1 MSHLLSR
8 LPALTSGAKRI
19 LTTRKL
25 SSPAPV
31 ASRTRTTE
39 AERLVDAL
47 FRQLKQVFPASAATN
62 LRTEADEAAAKQQWI
77 LAFAENGITKRE
89 QLAAGMKRAR
99 ASLSPFWPSPGEF
112 IQWCREGE
120 FEQAGLPSPKEL
132 IAMVHTYCA
141 QRGLYADPTEYP
153 WRHASHYW
161 MVTQLYSQ
169 MRIHGWSESVLAEQ
183 AKKELV
189 KMTKRIANG
198 EILPEPVTML
208 KRAEFKPVSR
218 ERGLEIISKL
228 RQSVLRKR
236 A

>member
-1 MSHLLSR
+1 
-8 LPALTSGAKRI
+8 
-19 LTTRKL
+19 
-25 SSPAPV
+25 
-31 ASRTRTTE
+31 
-39 AERLVDAL
+39 
-47 FRQLKQVFPASAATN
+47 
-62 LRTEADEAAAKQQWI
+62 
-77 LAFAENGITKRE
+77 
-89 QLAAGMKRAR
+89 
-99 ASLSPFWPSPGEF
+99 
-112 IQWCREGE
+112 
-120 FEQAGLPSPKEL
+120 
-132 IAMVHTYCA
+132 MVHTYCA